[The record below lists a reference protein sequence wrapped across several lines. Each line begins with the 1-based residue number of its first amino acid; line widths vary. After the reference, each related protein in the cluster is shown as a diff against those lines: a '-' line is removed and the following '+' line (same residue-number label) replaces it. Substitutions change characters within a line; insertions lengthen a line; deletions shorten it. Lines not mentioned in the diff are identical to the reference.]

1 MSDPYLE
8 KIAKEKHLHEYE
20 KEITDAK
27 KEIFALKQEIIHLKA
42 EVKYERELRIH
53 GADYHKP
60 KDYHSRLR
68 RMIEVVTN
76 EKKLTDLFE
85 IVDEAQT
92 RLKIEK

>member
-8 KIAKEKHLHEYE
+8 KIAQEKHLHECE
-20 KEITDAK
+20 KEIAEAK
-27 KEIFALKQEIIHLKA
+27 KEIFTLKQEIIHLKA

-68 RMIEVVTN
+68 QMIDIVKK
-76 EKKLTDLFE
+76 EKNLTDIHD
-85 IVDEAQT
+85 IVDEAQR
-92 RLKIEK
+92 RLVRE

>member
-8 KIAKEKHLHEYE
+8 KIAQEKHLHECE
-20 KEITDAK
+20 KEIVDAK
-27 KEIFALKQEIIHLKA
+27 KEIFALKQEIINLKA

-68 RMIEVVTN
+68 QMIEIVTKEN
-76 EKKLTDLFE
+76 KLTDIHD
-85 IVDEAQT
+85 IVDEAQR
-92 RLKIEK
+92 RLVRE

>member
-8 KIAKEKHLHEYE
+8 KIAQEKHLHECE
-20 KEITDAK
+20 KALDDAK
-27 KEIFALKQEIIHLKA
+27 KEIFTLKQEIINLKA

-68 RMIEVVTN
+68 AMIEVV
-76 EKKLTDLFE
+76 KKGTDLTDIHD
-85 IVDEAQT
+85 IVDEAQR
-92 RLKIEK
+92 RLVRE

>member
-8 KIAKEKHLHEYE
+8 KLTKEKHLHEYE

-68 RMIEVVTN
+68 QMISKVRK
-76 EKKLTDLFE
+76 EKKLTDLFD
-85 IVDEAQT
+85 IVDEAQK
-92 RLKIEK
+92 RLRDAD

>member
-8 KIAKEKHLHEYE
+8 KIAQEKHLHECE
-20 KEITDAK
+20 KALDDAK
-27 KEIFALKQEIIHLKA
+27 KEIFTLKQEIIHLKA

-60 KDYHSRLR
+60 KDYHSKLR
-68 RMIEVVTN
+68 QMISKVKG
-76 EKKLTDLFE
+76 EKKLTDLFD

>member
-8 KIAKEKHLHEYE
+8 KIANERHLHECE
-20 KEITDAK
+20 NEIVDAK

-68 RMIEVVTN
+68 AMIEVV
-76 EKKLTDLFE
+76 EKGNDLTDIHD
-85 IVDEAQT
+85 IVDEAQR
-92 RLKIEK
+92 RLIRE

>member
-8 KIAKEKHLHEYE
+8 KIARERHLHECE
-20 KEITDAK
+20 KEIAEAK

-42 EVKYERELRIH
+42 DVKYERELRLK

-68 RMIEVVTN
+68 QMIEIVKK
-76 EKKLTDLFE
+76 EKKLTDIHD
-85 IVDEAQT
+85 IVDEAQR
-92 RLKIEK
+92 RLVRE

>member
-42 EVKYERELRIH
+42 EVKYERELRIK
-53 GADYHKP
+53 GTEYHP
-60 KDYHSRLR
+60 TDYHSRLR
-68 RMIEVVTN
+68 WMIEVVTN

-92 RLKIEK
+92 RLRIEK

>member
-8 KIAKEKHLHEYE
+8 KLTKEKHLHEYE

-68 RMIEVVTN
+68 LMIEIVKKDT
-76 EKKLTDLFE
+76 KLTDIHD
-85 IVDEAQT
+85 IVDEAQK
-92 RLKIEK
+92 RLVRE

>member
-8 KIAKEKHLHEYE
+8 KIAKERHLHECE
-20 KEITDAK
+20 KALDEAK
-27 KEIFALKQEIIHLKA
+27 KEIFTLKQEIINLKA

-68 RMIEVVTN
+68 QMIEIVKKDT
-76 EKKLTDLFE
+76 KLTDIHD
-85 IVDEAQT
+85 IVDEAQR
-92 RLKIEK
+92 RLVRE